1 MKIYKYKFTTL
12 LTVLIIVMIFL
23 CAGAAGYNI
32 YNVVRAVLSGTMPS
46 ALWNW
51 FTYVV
56 IIIVGIGGAI
66 EFTAMLFNSRYEL
79 TETELLLRFGLIVTR
94 YTIADMTA
102 VHVFK
107 KTNKL
112 TVYFKGNNYAVIVV
126 KEEWYRDL
134 IESLRT
140 INPNISY
147 DEDDSSESEE

>member
-1 MKIYKYKFTTL
+1 MKIYKYKFTAL

-32 YNVVRAVLSGTMPS
+32 YNVVRSVLSGTASSS
-46 ALWNW
+46 AWNW
-51 FTYVV
+51 FTYAV
-56 IIIVGIGGAI
+56 IIIVGIGGAV
-66 EFTAMLFNSRYEL
+66 EFTAMLVSSRYEL

-102 VHVFK
+102 IHVFK

-112 TVYFKGNNYAVIVV
+112 TVYFKGDSYAVIVV

-134 IESLRT
+134 IKTLTS
-140 INPNISY
+140 INPRISY
-147 DEDDSSESEE
+147 DGDDEGEEEE